1 MLRTQPT
8 GTHMKIFID
17 TANVDEI
24 TKYADLGIIDGV
36 TTNPALMATEQ
47 RTAID
52 IIHEIVK
59 IVDGPISVEV
69 VSTEAG
75 RMVAEARHLA
85 SLHENI
91 VVKLPAIPAG
101 FEALNV
107 VIREGI
113 KVNFTM
119 IYTANQALL
128 AAKLGA
134 TYVSPFVGRLD
145 VTSTG
150 GAELIEEIVTIFDN
164 YGFEAQVLAA
174 SMRNSIYVKYA
185 ALAGAHAATIPPV
198 VLKAMI
204 ESEMSQIS
212 LDGFLEQWE
221 TLPEASKAS
230 LFDGVEE

>member
-1 MLRTQPT
+1 
-8 GTHMKIFID
+8 MKIFID
-17 TANVDEI
+17 TASVDEI
-24 TKYADLGIIDGV
+24 TRYANLGFIDGV

-47 RTAID
+47 RSAINV
-52 IIHEIVK
+52 ISEIVE

-69 VSTEAG
+69 VSKDAT

-107 VIREGI
+107 VTGLGI

-150 GAELIEEIVTIFDN
+150 GPELISEIITIYEN
-164 YGFEAQVLAA
+164 YDFETQVLAA
-174 SMRNSIYVKYA
+174 SMRNSLYVKYA
-185 ALAGAHAATIPPV
+185 ALAGAHAATIPPS
-198 VLKAMI
+198 VLKEML
-204 ESEMSQIS
+204 ESEMTQLA
-212 LDGFLEQWE
+212 LDGFLAQWE
-221 TLPEASKAS
+221 TLPAESKAS
-230 LFDGVEE
+230 LFDGVEG

>member
-1 MLRTQPT
+1 M
-8 GTHMKIFID
+8 GF
-17 TANVDEI
+17 
-24 TKYADLGIIDGV
+24 IDGV

-47 RTAID
+47 RTALDVIK
-52 IIHEIVK
+52 EIVE

-69 VSTEAG
+69 VATETA

-101 FEALNV
+101 FEALNIV
-107 VIREGI
+107 TNLGI

-128 AAKLGA
+128 AAKLGT

-150 GAELIEEIVTIFDN
+150 GVELIEEIVTIYDN
-164 YGFEAQVLAA
+164 YGFGTQVLAA
-174 SMRNSIYVKYA
+174 SMRNSIYVKFA
-185 ALAGAHAATIPPV
+185 ALAGAHAATIPPD
-198 VLKAMI
+198 VLKVMI
-204 ESEMSQIS
+204 ESEMSQVS

-221 TLPEASKAS
+221 TLPEASKTS

>member
-1 MLRTQPT
+1 
-8 GTHMKIFID
+8 MKIFID

-24 TKYADLGIIDGV
+24 TKYANYGFIDGV

-52 IIHEIVK
+52 VIHEIVK

-69 VSTEAG
+69 VATQTP

-85 SLHENI
+85 GIHENI

-101 FEALNV
+101 FEALNIV
-107 VIREGI
+107 SREGI

-119 IYTANQALL
+119 IYTANQALI

-134 TYVSPFVGRLD
+134 AYVSPFVGRLD

-150 GAELIEEIVTIFDN
+150 GAELIEEIVTVYDN
-164 YGFEAQVLAA
+164 YGFSTEVLAA
-174 SMRNSIYVKYA
+174 SMRNAIYVKYA
-185 ALAGAHAATIPPV
+185 ALAGAHAATIPPS
-198 VLKAMI
+198 VLDQMLV
-204 ESEMSQIS
+204 SEMSKAS
-212 LDGFLEQWE
+212 LAGFLEQWE
-221 TLPEASKAS
+221 TLPEESRAS

>member
-1 MLRTQPT
+1 
-8 GTHMKIFID
+8 MKIFID

-24 TKYADLGIIDGV
+24 THYANFGFIDGV
-36 TTNPALMATEQ
+36 TTNPALMATEK

-52 IIHEIVK
+52 VIQEITK

-69 VSTEAG
+69 VATETD

-85 SLHENI
+85 LLHDNI

-107 VIREGI
+107 VSNMGI

-150 GAELIEEIVTIFDN
+150 GAELIEEIVTIYDNFGFDT
-164 YGFEAQVLAA
+164 EVLAA
-174 SMRNSIYVKYA
+174 SMRNSIYVKFA
-185 ALAGAHAATIPPV
+185 ALAGAHAATIPPA

-212 LDGFLEQWE
+212 LDGFLAQWE

-230 LFDGVEE
+230 LFDGVEG

>member
-1 MLRTQPT
+1 
-8 GTHMKIFID
+8 MKIFID
-17 TANVDEI
+17 TASVDEI
-24 TKYADLGIIDGV
+24 ARYANLGFIDGV

-47 RTAID
+47 RSAID
-52 IIHEIVK
+52 VISEIVK

-69 VSTEAG
+69 VSRDAS

-107 VIREGI
+107 VTGLGI

-150 GAELIEEIVTIFDN
+150 GPELISEIVTIYEN
-164 YGFEAQVLAA
+164 YGFETQVLAA
-174 SMRNSIYVKYA
+174 SMRNSLYVKYA
-185 ALAGAHAATIPPV
+185 ALAGAHAATIPPS
-198 VLKAMI
+198 VLKEML
-204 ESEMSQIS
+204 ESEMTQLA
-212 LDGFLEQWE
+212 LDGFLAQWE
-221 TLPEASKAS
+221 TLPTESKAS
-230 LFDGVEE
+230 LFDGVEG

>member
-1 MLRTQPT
+1 
-8 GTHMKIFID
+8 MKIFID

-107 VIREGI
+107 VVREGI

-164 YGFEAQVLAA
+164 YGFETQVLAA

>member
-1 MLRTQPT
+1 
-8 GTHMKIFID
+8 MKIFID

-24 TKYADLGIIDGV
+24 THYARMGFIDGV

-47 RTAID
+47 RTALDVIK
-52 IIHEIVK
+52 EIVE

-69 VSTEAG
+69 VATETA

-101 FEALNV
+101 FEALNIV
-107 VIREGI
+107 TNLGI

-128 AAKLGA
+128 AAKLGT

-150 GAELIEEIVTIFDN
+150 GVELIEEIVTIYDN
-164 YGFEAQVLAA
+164 YGFGTQVLAA
-174 SMRNSIYVKYA
+174 SMRNSIYVKFA
-185 ALAGAHAATIPPV
+185 ALAGAHAATIPPD
-198 VLKAMI
+198 VLKVMI
-204 ESEMSQIS
+204 ESEMSQVS

-221 TLPEASKAS
+221 TLPEASKTS

>member
-1 MLRTQPT
+1 
-8 GTHMKIFID
+8 MKIFID

-24 TKYADLGIIDGV
+24 TRYANYGFIDGV
-36 TTNPALMATEQ
+36 TTNPALMATEKAS
-47 RTAID
+47 AID
-52 IIHEIVK
+52 VIQEIVK

-69 VSTEAG
+69 VSRDAT

-91 VVKLPAIPAG
+91 VVKLPAIAAG

-107 VIREGI
+107 VAKLGI

-134 TYVSPFVGRLD
+134 AYVSPFVGRLD
-145 VTSTG
+145 ANTTG
-150 GAELIEEIVTIFDN
+150 GPELITEIVTIFDN
-164 YGFEAQVLAA
+164 YGFETQVLAA
-174 SMRNSIYVKYA
+174 SMRTALYVKYA
-185 ALAGAHAATIPPV
+185 ALAGAHAATIPPE
-198 VLKAMI
+198 VLKQML
-204 ESEMSQIS
+204 ESEMTQMA
-212 LDGFLEQWE
+212 LDGFLELWE
-221 TLPEASKAS
+221 TLPEESKAS

>member
-1 MLRTQPT
+1 
-8 GTHMKIFID
+8 MKIFID
-17 TANVDEI
+17 TASVDEI
-24 TKYADLGIIDGV
+24 TRYANLGFIDGV

-47 RTAID
+47 RSAID
-52 IIHEIVK
+52 VISEIVE

-69 VSTEAG
+69 VSKDAT

-107 VIREGI
+107 VAGLGI

-150 GAELIEEIVTIFDN
+150 GPELISEIITIYEN
-164 YGFEAQVLAA
+164 YDFETQVLAA
-174 SMRNSIYVKYA
+174 SMRNSLYVKYA
-185 ALAGAHAATIPPV
+185 ALAGAHAATIPPS
-198 VLKAMI
+198 VLKEML
-204 ESEMSQIS
+204 ESEMTQLA
-212 LDGFLEQWE
+212 LDGFLAQWE
-221 TLPEASKAS
+221 TLPAESKAS
-230 LFDGVEE
+230 LFDGVEG